1 MNSDLEALRITKPQL
16 EKLTGL
22 DISSVFMGGIVRPS
36 TFRSLSRVFSL
47 LVTECSVLMVVF
59 IISLGLGLVIVRSF
73 SSNDNVGILLLV
85 VVSITLGSAIAWNFY
100 QWRRYKTFRSLAHLL
115 DEVDRH
121 NDIIQ
126 AVQVMDELETVQ
138 AANLTLPNR
147 AEVLLA
153 LEATR
158 ESLLSALMTERILR
172 RHRPLIERRQ
182 ELFSHI
188 ETHLTTLQTLHI
200 NNQASEYQQFL
211 AEALDIGLA
220 VQRELGSKRK
230 ENSSK

>member
-36 TFRSLSRVFSL
+36 TFRSVSRVASL

-59 IISLGLGLVIVRSF
+59 IISLGLGLVIIRSL
-73 SSNDNVGILLLV
+73 SGHNSVGILLLIV
-85 VVSITLGSAIAWNFY
+85 VGITVAMAIAWHLY
-100 QWRRYKTFRSLAHLL
+100 QWQRYKTLRSLAHLL

-121 NDIIQ
+121 NDIVQ

-138 AANLTLPNR
+138 ATNLKLPNR
-147 AEVLLA
+147 AEVLTA

-158 ESLLSALMTERILR
+158 DSLLAALMTERILR
-172 RHRPLIERRQ
+172 RHRPLIERRR
-182 ELFSHI
+182 ELFSNI
-188 ETHLTTLQTLHI
+188 ETNLTTLQTLHV

-211 AEALDIGLA
+211 EEALEIGLA
-220 VQRELGSKRK
+220 VQRELGGKQ
-230 ENSSK
+230 